1 MISWQKILD
10 LINKTDDNF
19 IILDISGNP
28 KQVILSFEKYQ
39 KLILNKPEITGL
51 TENELLEKINRDIAT
66 WKASQEQSE
75 LENWQPITQLKSVE
89 KTGLIEPKP
98 QDFSLN
104 KANNSAKTDDDE
116 DEYYFEPID

>member
-19 IILDISGNP
+19 IILDVSGNP
-28 KQVILSFEKYQ
+28 KQVILNFEKYQ
-39 KLILNKPEITGL
+39 KLILNKPEIIGL
-51 TENELLEKINRDIAT
+51 TENELLEKINRDIAV
-66 WKASQEQSE
+66 WKTSQEEKE
-75 LENWQPITQLKSVE
+75 LENWHPITQLKSVE
-89 KTGLIEPKP
+89 KTGLVEPKV

-104 KANNSAKTDDDE
+104 KANNLDETDDDE